1 MPEPSPRGY
10 ASGRRRRDQ
19 VVSAAFAAFG
29 AVGYRQTSMS
39 QIAADCGVS
48 RAGLSHHFPTKE
60 SLLEAVLDERD
71 RRHSLRFFE
80 DAPGPDRDGLDHFA
94 RLVALT
100 RANATTPGIV
110 SLYAALSAEATDPAH
125 PAHTYFVRRYE
136 NSRRH
141 LTLAV
146 EDLRS
151 RGLLRDASA
160 DGTRL
165 AEEIIALVDG
175 LQIQWLLSPTTV
187 DMAGRLRERLT
198 EIVGVELQEPPSVPS
213 SAA

>member
-1 MPEPSPRGY
+1 MPDTPPRGY

-29 AVGYRQTSMS
+29 TVGYRQTSMS

-48 RAGLSHHFPTKE
+48 RAGLAHHFPTKE

-80 DAPGPDRDGLDHFA
+80 GAPGPGRDGLDHFA

-110 SLYAALSAEATDPAH
+110 SLYAALSAEATDPTH
-125 PAHTYFVRRYE
+125 PAHSYFARRYK
-136 NSRRH
+136 NSREH
-141 LTLAV
+141 LALAV
-146 EDLRS
+146 DDLRS
-151 RGLLRDASA
+151 RGLLRDSA
-160 DGTRL
+160 VDSFRL
-165 AEEIIALVDG
+165 AEEIIAIMDG
-175 LQIQWLLSPTTV
+175 LQIQWLYSPRTV
-187 DMAGRLRERLT
+187 DMAGRLRDRLS
-198 EIVGVELQEPPSVPS
+198 EIIRVELPPASPAS
-213 SAA
+213 STAL

>member
-29 AVGYRQTSMS
+29 TVGYRQASMS

-48 RAGLSHHFPTKE
+48 RAGLFHHFPTKE

-80 DAPGPDRDGLDHFA
+80 GAPGPGRDGLDHFA

-100 RANATTPGIV
+100 GANATTPGIV
-110 SLYAALSAEATDPAH
+110 SLYAVLSAEATDPAH
-125 PAHTYFVRRYE
+125 PAHAHFVRRYE
-136 NSRRH
+136 NSRHH
-141 LTLAV
+141 LTMAF

-151 RGLLRDASA
+151 RGLLRDPSV
-160 DGTRL
+160 DGLRL
-165 AEEIIALVDG
+165 AEEIIAIMDG
-175 LQIQWLLSPTTV
+175 LQIQWLLSPTAV
-187 DMAGRLRERLT
+187 DMPGRLRERLA
-198 EIVGVELQEPPSVPS
+198 EIIRVELPDVPPRP
-213 SAA
+213 AAEV